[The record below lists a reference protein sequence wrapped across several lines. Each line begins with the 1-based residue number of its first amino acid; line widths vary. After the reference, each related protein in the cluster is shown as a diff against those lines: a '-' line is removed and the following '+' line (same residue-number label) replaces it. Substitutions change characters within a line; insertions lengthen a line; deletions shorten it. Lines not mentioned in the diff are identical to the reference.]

1 MQSLQVI
8 NLSGYI
14 ANEKKH
20 IARQYLEPQ
29 TRTESGIPE
38 GNATL
43 TDEAL
48 TRLITEY
55 CRSELH
61 AFHSPKFSVSITSAF
76 FEDTDSLSEKKQM
89 IESRLSYVG
98 EGRR

>member
-1 MQSLQVI
+1 MRYFQVI

-29 TRTESGIPE
+29 TRNESGIPE
-38 GNATL
+38 GNASL

-48 TRLITEY
+48 SRLITEY
-55 CRSELH
+55 CR
-61 AFHSPKFSVSITSAF
+61 
-76 FEDTDSLSEKKQM
+76 
-89 IESRLSYVG
+89 
-98 EGRR
+98 